1 MKDKMTNTQVQQ
13 LIDNNELSD
22 EEYVEVQIP
31 NFMLKVITLLFPA
44 KDEEESV
51 QLMLKNHID
60 ANKETLYN

>member
-1 MKDKMTNTQVQQ
+1 MTSTQVQQ

-44 KDEEESV
+44 KNEEESV
-51 QLMLKNHID
+51 NLMLKEHID
-60 ANKETLYN
+60 NKKETLYN

>member
-1 MKDKMTNTQVQQ
+1 MKDKMTSTQVQQ

-51 QLMLKNHID
+51 QLMLKQHID

>member
-1 MKDKMTNTQVQQ
+1 MKDKMKASQVQQ

-51 QLMLKNHID
+51 QLMVKNHID

>member
-1 MKDKMTNTQVQQ
+1 MKDKMKATQVQQ

-51 QLMLKNHID
+51 QLMLKQHID

>member
-1 MKDKMTNTQVQQ
+1 MKDKMTSSQVQQ

>member
-1 MKDKMTNTQVQQ
+1 MKDKMTASQVQQ

-22 EEYVEVQIP
+22 DEYVEVQIP

>member
-1 MKDKMTNTQVQQ
+1 MKDKMTTSEVQQ

-31 NFMLKVITLLFPA
+31 NFMLNVITLLFPA

-60 ANKETLYN
+60 SNKEILYN